1 MKRILILFLLCVSA
15 IMHAQEYQITE
26 IEEIAYAF
34 FNKGPQYIQGV
45 EHTRP
50 TKQIASIQ
58 AINRNSTDYM
68 YLVNTENSLGWLI
81 LSNEK
86 TYPSIIAYSD
96 SGNLVYDEELLPP
109 AVLCILENH
118 MNAIDS
124 TRNNVSKDNIVNNYF
139 AYQRDTTVVLMEN
152 SYWQQSCNNDTSSA
166 DLSKVYNKYSPQ
178 LFTCKQ
184 KCGKEPVGC
193 GPLAMSKIM
202 YYWRWPDY
210 AEIGGVHDTIY
221 YYDWEHIPMSI
232 KNNTEMYL
240 VDAVA
245 HLFRSCGQA
254 AFTTYTCSGSAT
266 TIQEIH
272 DAMIDVFH
280 FHSNLVYDWEDV
292 DISSMLV
299 SEIHNGRPV
308 LAQGF
313 KNGNIFKGHSFIVDG
328 YKIDSTELYFHTHM
342 GGGYDCAGNNY
353 FNLTFNG
360 YKDMQSFLI
369 ELYPECNFRANNV
382 SLSNTLT
389 IDSLSNR
396 TFYSANNVTLCSN
409 NNSIIVNSG
418 GHLLVKAGNEVHIN
432 RGFHAKSGSDVK
444 IRVDELCYDTSSTSS
459 APQRMASRTSPSN
472 DAGSTDETATYNGV
486 ENITNNVILSTSI
499 YTISGQ
505 LIQTI
510 AGGQR
515 DVAHLP
521 SGMYILQYRM
531 SDGSVRSEKIAN
543 NK

>member
-1 MKRILILFLLCVSA
+1 
-15 IMHAQEYQITE
+15 MHAQEYQITE

-292 DISSMLV
+292 DISSILV

-328 YKIDSTELYFHTHM
+328 YKIDSTGLYFHTHM

-396 TFYSANNVTLCSN
+396 TFYSANDVTLCSN

-472 DAGSTDETATYNGV
+472 DTGSTDETATYNGV
-486 ENITNNVILSTSI
+486 ENITNNAILSSSI

-510 AGGQR
+510 AGGQH

-543 NK
+543 N

>member
-1 MKRILILFLLCVSA
+1 M
-15 IMHAQEYQITE
+15 
-26 IEEIAYAF
+26 
-34 FNKGPQYIQGV
+34 
-45 EHTRP
+45 
-50 TKQIASIQ
+50 
-58 AINRNSTDYM
+58 
-68 YLVNTENSLGWLI
+68 
-81 LSNEK
+81 
-86 TYPSIIAYSD
+86 
-96 SGNLVYDEELLPP
+96 
-109 AVLCILENH
+109 
-118 MNAIDS
+118 
-124 TRNNVSKDNIVNNYF
+124 
-139 AYQRDTTVVLMEN
+139 
-152 SYWQQSCNNDTSSA
+152 
-166 DLSKVYNKYSPQ
+166 
-178 LFTCKQ
+178 
-184 KCGKEPVGC
+184 
-193 GPLAMSKIM
+193 
-202 YYWRWPDY
+202 
-210 AEIGGVHDTIY
+210 
-221 YYDWEHIPMSI
+221 
-232 KNNTEMYL
+232 
-240 VDAVA
+240 
-245 HLFRSCGQA
+245 
-254 AFTTYTCSGSAT
+254 
-266 TIQEIH
+266 
-272 DAMIDVFH
+272 
-280 FHSNLVYDWEDV
+280 
-292 DISSMLV
+292 

-328 YKIDSTELYFHTHM
+328 YKIDSTGLYFHTHM

-543 NK
+543 N

>member
-328 YKIDSTELYFHTHM
+328 YKIDSTGLYFHTHM

-543 NK
+543 N